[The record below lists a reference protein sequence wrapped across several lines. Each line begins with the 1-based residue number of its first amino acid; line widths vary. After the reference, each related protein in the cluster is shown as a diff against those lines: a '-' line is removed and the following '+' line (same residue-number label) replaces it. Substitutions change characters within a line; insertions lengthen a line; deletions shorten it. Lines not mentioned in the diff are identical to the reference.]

1 MAAVVRLKITS
12 GEPELR
18 TGGRGSGLENNR
30 PGTEQGVHSASP
42 VLSAGCWSFE
52 EWKSGEQR
60 AQGGTLEV
68 PELAKAKPREAGLLL
83 LHRAEGMICFPA
95 WQMRFQRVKAE
106 THLIE
111 SVRSPAAVVFLPPQW
126 SVARSV

>member
-1 MAAVVRLKITS
+1 M
-12 GEPELR
+12 
-18 TGGRGSGLENNR
+18 
-30 PGTEQGVHSASP
+30 HSASP

-52 EWKSGEQR
+52 EWKSEEQR
-60 AQGGTLEV
+60 AQGGASEV
-68 PELAKAKPREAGLLL
+68 PEWAKARPREAGLLL
-83 LHRAEGMICFPA
+83 PHRAEGMVCFPA

-111 SVRSPAAVVFLPPQW
+111 SVRSPAAGVFLPPQW